1 MRYSMM
7 KKSAGNMMIGNGNS
21 CLVAKERIKDMMKE
35 KDREK
40 NKEVNKMKERE
51 DMEKRQ
57 EKRKMK
63 ENGIL
68 EFSAK
73 ADVVQIKERNRK
85 QIKRKGSTSKTKGE
99 ENRGLY
105 RRKERRNRIYS

>member
-51 DMEKRQ
+51 DMEKYPHIAIVNTV
-57 EKRKMK
+57 EELKK
-63 ENGIL
+63 
-68 EFSAK
+68 F
-73 ADVVQIKERNRK
+73 VYERVDRF
-85 QIKRKGSTSKTKGE
+85 
-99 ENRGLY
+99 
-105 RRKERRNRIYS
+105 

>member
-73 ADVVQIKERNRK
+73 VDVVEIKER
-85 QIKRKGSTSKTKGE
+85 
-99 ENRGLY
+99 
-105 RRKERRNRIYS
+105 KEKN